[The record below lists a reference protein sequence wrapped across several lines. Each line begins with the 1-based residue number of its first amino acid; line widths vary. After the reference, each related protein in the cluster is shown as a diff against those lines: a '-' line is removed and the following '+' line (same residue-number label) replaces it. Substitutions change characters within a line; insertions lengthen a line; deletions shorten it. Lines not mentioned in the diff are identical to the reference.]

1 MTVRAGP
8 CRDLLKPGIDPP
20 TPEFSVLLPKT
31 NPIDGDNS
39 SCRGSHQLPA
49 IPFLVERYLYYL
61 YLLHRPVGAARVL
74 GRSEGERLTRWLDLA
89 YHESERFSN
98 ETQAWERPAVSRV
111 SR

>member
-1 MTVRAGP
+1 MQRPSEAGD
-8 CRDLLKPGIDPP
+8 RSADTRI
-20 TPEFSVLLPKT
+20 FSPAPQ
-31 NPIDGDNS
+31 NDPIDGDNS

-49 IPFLVERYLYYL
+49 IPFFVERYLYYL
-61 YLLHRPVGAARVL
+61 YLLHRSVGAARVL

-98 ETQAWERPAVSRV
+98 ETRPAVSRV